1 MSQENPFND
10 AMDSAED
17 DTDDGLGE
25 FDADEF
31 VEDLDDGPKEQT
43 IGVAV
48 TEEMHAVYKELQQA
62 DEVDVDV
69 AESIRAHIANLAHR
83 HEQATERAG
92 RKLEIDRNL

>member
-17 DTDDGLGE
+17 DTGGGLGE
-25 FDADEF
+25 FDVDEF
-31 VEDLDDGPKEQT
+31 IEALDDGQKEQT

-62 DEVDVDV
+62 EEVDVDV
-69 AESIRAHIANLAHR
+69 AESIRSHITNLAHR

-92 RKLEIDRNL
+92 RKLQIDREL